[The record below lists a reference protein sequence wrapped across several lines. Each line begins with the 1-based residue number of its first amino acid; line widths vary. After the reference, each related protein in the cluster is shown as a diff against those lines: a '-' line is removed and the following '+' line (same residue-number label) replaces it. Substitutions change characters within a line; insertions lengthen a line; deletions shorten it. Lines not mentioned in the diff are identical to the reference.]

1 MAVNRNNLEKI
12 VKQCAEKEALL
23 VAVTKFQSLEDMQV
37 LYDLG
42 IRDFGENK
50 VQEIIRKA
58 PLLPQDIRWHMIGH
72 LQSNKVSALLPY
84 VYRIHGVDS
93 ISLLKEIEK
102 QAIKQNKI
110 VNALLQFHIADEETK
125 FGFDSEKAIEIYSE
139 IASLSLQNTKIDGVM
154 GMATFT
160 NDKNQIAQ
168 EFDVLKATFKQISA
182 SYSNFKEISMGMSG
196 DYELALEKSSTMLRV
211 GSLLFE

>member
-1 MAVNRNNLEKI
+1 MAVNRINLEKI
-12 VKQCAEKEALL
+12 KLKCSEKGALL
-23 VAVTKFQSLEDMQV
+23 VAVTKFQSIEDMQV
-37 LYDLG
+37 LYNLG
-42 IRDFGENK
+42 VRDFGENK

-84 VYRIHGVDS
+84 VYRIHGIDS

-102 QAIKQNKI
+102 QAIKQNKR
-110 VNALLQFHIADEETK
+110 VHALLQFHIADEDTK
-125 FGFDSEKAIEIYSE
+125 FGFDPEKALEIYSE
-139 IASLSLQNTKIDGVM
+139 IEILSLQNTKIDGVM

-160 NDKNQIAQ
+160 NDKIQIAQ
-168 EFDVLKATFKQISA
+168 EFDVLKATFE
-182 SYSNFKEISMGMSG
+182 SYKYQNIDIKELSMGMSG
-196 DYELALEKSSTMLRV
+196 DYELAIERGSTILRV

>member
-1 MAVNRNNLEKI
+1 MAVNQINLEKI
-12 VKQCAEKEALL
+12 RLQCSQKGILL
-23 VAVTKFQSLEDMQV
+23 VAVTKFQSIEDMQV

-42 IRDFGENK
+42 VRDFGENK

-84 VYRIHGVDS
+84 VYRIHGIDS

-110 VNALLQFHIADEETK
+110 VYALLQFHIADEDTK
-125 FGFDSEKAIEIYSE
+125 FGFDSEKAIEIYTE
-139 IASLSLQNTKIDGVM
+139 IASLSIQNTIIDGVM

-160 NDKNQIAQ
+160 NDKMQIAQ
-168 EFDVLKATFKQISA
+168 EFNVLKEIFESLKYQNIDI
-182 SYSNFKEISMGMSG
+182 KELSMGMSG
-196 DYELALEKSSTMLRV
+196 DFELAIDKGSTILRI

>member
-1 MAVNRNNLEKI
+1 MAVNRINLEKI
-12 VKQCAEKEALL
+12 RLKCTEKNALL
-23 VAVTKFQSLEDMQV
+23 VAVTKFQSIEDMQE

-42 IRDFGENK
+42 VRDFGENK

-72 LQSNKVSALLPY
+72 LQSNKVSTLLPF

-102 QAIKQNKI
+102 QALKQNKV
-110 VNALLQFHIADEETK
+110 VNVLLQFHIADEETK
-125 FGFDSEKAIEIYSE
+125 FGFDPEKAMEIYSE
-139 IASLSLQNTKIDGVM
+139 ISSLSLQNTKIDGVM

-160 NDKNQIAQ
+160 NDKKQIAE
-168 EFDVLKATFKQISA
+168 EFNVLKVTFEQLCA
-182 SYSNFKEISMGMSG
+182 SNSSIKEISMGMSG
-196 DYELALEKSSTMLRV
+196 DYELALEKGSTMLRV

>member
-1 MAVNRNNLEKI
+1 MAVNRINLEKI
-12 VKQCAEKEALL
+12 RLKCTENHALL
-23 VAVTKFQSLEDMQV
+23 VAVTKFQSIEDMQV

-42 IRDFGENK
+42 VRDFGENK

-72 LQSNKVSALLPY
+72 LQSNKVAALLLY

-125 FGFDSEKAIEIYSE
+125 FGFDSEKAMEIYAK
-139 IASLSLQNTKIDGVM
+139 IASLSLKNTKIDGVM

-160 NDKNQIAQ
+160 DDKKQIAQ
-168 EFDVLKATFKQISA
+168 EFDVLKATFDQLRV
-182 SYSNFKEISMGMSG
+182 SYSNFKETSMGMSG

>member
-1 MAVNRNNLEKI
+1 MAVNRINLEKI
-12 VKQCAEKEALL
+12 RLECSEKGVLL
-23 VAVTKFQSLEDMQV
+23 VAVTKFQSIEDMQV

-42 IRDFGENK
+42 VRDFGENK

-84 VYRIHGVDS
+84 VSRIHGIDS

-102 QAIKQNKI
+102 QAIKQNKR

-125 FGFDSEKAIEIYSE
+125 FGFDSEKAMEIYSD

-160 NDKNQIAQ
+160 NDKIQIAQ
-168 EFDVLKATFKQISA
+168 EFDVLKATFESLKYQNIDI
-182 SYSNFKEISMGMSG
+182 KELSMGMSG
-196 DYELALEKSSTMLRV
+196 DYELAIERGSTMLRV

>member
-1 MAVNRNNLEKI
+1 MAVNRINLEKI
-12 VKQCAEKEALL
+12 RLECSEKGVLL
-23 VAVTKFQSLEDMQV
+23 VAVTKFQSIEDMQV

-42 IRDFGENK
+42 VRDFGENK

-84 VYRIHGVDS
+84 VSRIHGIDS

-102 QAIKQNKI
+102 QAIKQNKR

-125 FGFDSEKAIEIYSE
+125 FGFDSEKAMEIYSE

-160 NDKNQIAQ
+160 NDKIQIAQ
-168 EFDVLKATFKQISA
+168 EFDVLKATFESLKYQNIDI
-182 SYSNFKEISMGMSG
+182 KELSMGMSG
-196 DYELALEKSSTMLRV
+196 DYELAIERGSTMLRV

>member
-1 MAVNRNNLEKI
+1 MAVNRINLEKI
-12 VKQCAEKEALL
+12 RLKCSEKCALL
-23 VAVTKFQSLEDMQV
+23 VAVTKFQSIEDMQV

-42 IRDFGENK
+42 VRDFGENK

-84 VYRIHGVDS
+84 VYRIHGIDS

-102 QAIKQNKI
+102 QAIKQNKR
-110 VNALLQFHIADEETK
+110 VHALLQFHIADEDTK
-125 FGFDSEKAIEIYSE
+125 FGFDPEKALEIYSE
-139 IASLSLQNTKIDGVM
+139 IEILSLQNTKIDGVM

-160 NDKNQIAQ
+160 NDKIQIAQ
-168 EFDVLKATFKQISA
+168 EFDVLKATFE
-182 SYSNFKEISMGMSG
+182 SYKYQNIDIKELSMGMSG
-196 DYELALEKSSTMLRV
+196 DYELAIERGSTILRV

>member
-12 VKQCAEKEALL
+12 VKQCTEKEALL

-58 PLLPQDIRWHMIGH
+58 PSLPNDIRWHMIGH
-72 LQSNKVSALLPY
+72 LQSNKVAALLPY

-102 QAIKQNKI
+102 QAQKLQKK
-110 VNALLQFHIADEETK
+110 VYAMLQFHIAEEETK
-125 FGFDSEKAIEIYSE
+125 YGFEPDKANDILQEIHF
-139 IASLSLQNTKIDGVM
+139 LSLQQTIIDGVM

-160 NDKNQIAQ
+160 EDKNQIAK
-168 EFDVLKATFKQISA
+168 EFDILKSTFECLKSQNATFYQL
-182 SYSNFKEISMGMSG
+182 SMGMSG
-196 DYELALEKSSTMLRV
+196 DYELALDKGSTMLRV

>member
-1 MAVNRNNLEKI
+1 
-12 VKQCAEKEALL
+12 
-23 VAVTKFQSLEDMQV
+23 
-37 LYDLG
+37 LG
-42 IRDFGENK
+42 VRDFGENK

-84 VYRIHGVDS
+84 VYRIHGIDS

-102 QAIKQNKI
+102 QAIKQNKR
-110 VNALLQFHIADEETK
+110 VHALLQFHIADEDTK
-125 FGFDSEKAIEIYSE
+125 FGFDPEKALEIYSE
-139 IASLSLQNTKIDGVM
+139 IEILSLQNTKIDGVM

-160 NDKNQIAQ
+160 NDKIQIAQ
-168 EFDVLKATFKQISA
+168 EFDVLKATFE
-182 SYSNFKEISMGMSG
+182 SYKYQNIDIKELSMGMSG
-196 DYELALEKSSTMLRV
+196 DYELAIERGSTILRV